1 MAHGEGIRQVAWL
14 DCAGGGQVVLDGDR
28 AYIGHMD
35 APHGT
40 SVVDVSDPKH
50 PRITASVDI
59 PPGLHSH
66 KVRVANDLMLVNRER
81 TRGDCRMPTSSGC
94 AFSTSATRT
103 IRATFTIGIVPA
115 PACIVSRSMAATLI
129 FPPSRKAMSARS

>member
-1 MAHGEGIRQVAWL
+1 MAEGKGLREVAWL

-59 PPGLHSH
+59 PAGLHSH
-66 KVRVANDLMLVNRER
+66 KVRVANDIML
-81 TRGDCRMPTSSGC
+81 
-94 AFSTSATRT
+94 A
-103 IRATFTIGIVPA
+103 
-115 PACIVSRSMAATLI
+115 
-129 FPPSRKAMSARS
+129 

>member
-1 MAHGEGIRQVAWL
+1 MAQGEGLRQVAWL
-14 DCAGGGQVVLDGDR
+14 DCAGGGQVVLEGDR

-40 SVVDVSDPKH
+40 SVVDVSDPVH

-66 KVRVANDLMLVNRER
+66 KVRVANDIMLVNRER
-81 TRGDCRMPTSSGC
+81 TRGDMLNADFVGLRVFDMSPRARSRLTNMMSL
-94 AFSTSATRT
+94 ATRT
-103 IRATFTIGIVPA
+103 LCECR
-115 PACIVSRSMAATLI
+115 
-129 FPPSRKAMSARS
+129 